1 MTDPV
6 TFQKRLTALLLVWSA
21 LSVLVGALLQ
31 WPQAPF
37 WRAFGQ
43 QAIGWGAIDAAIA
56 LFGRRGLDKKLA
68 RGYDAAEQAKDVR
81 MLRRVLWANAGLD
94 VLYIAGGLNLMRTR
108 GRADARYRG
117 HGAGIV
123 VQGAFLLI
131 FDLVHA
137 MIAGRSHAEH

>member
-117 HGAGIV
+117 YGAGIV